1 MMLSMSA
8 PFGVEARCE
17 RASISSG
24 KSTLW
29 ASVRVDPK
37 GKALEAAR
45 VPLAVALV
53 IGTAVSLVQAV
64 TSVQEATLTF
74 VPKLAGVAIVMILAG
89 GWMLDQLVTYTRT
102 LFQSIPG
109 LVG

>member
-1 MMLSMSA
+1 MSQADILHIASQAIMICLKLGAPMLIVS
-8 PFGVEARCE
+8 
-17 RASISSG
+17 
-24 KSTLW
+24 
-29 ASVRVDPK
+29 
-37 GKALEAAR
+37 
-45 VPLAVALV
+45 LA

-89 GWMLDQLVTYTRT
+89 GWMLDQLVTYTRA
-102 LFQSIPG
+102 LFLSIPH